1 MPSLSLSLSLS
12 LSCISLSL
20 SKERQQLGNLGY
32 NSMAKATKLL
42 LSMSEEGG
50 MASNLSDYLVYF
62 IPSLSLSLS
71 PQTE

>member
-1 MPSLSLSLSLS
+1 
-12 LSCISLSL
+12 L

-32 NSMAKATKLL
+32 NYMAKATKLL